1 MRRTHML
8 AKTENLPIAEQ
19 PNKAQV
25 KLQVV
30 ENKTQPPEGL
40 LKIRAMLNGTIRS
53 PAYLYNK
60 VLTKKQ
66 RVVLCYAAGLT
77 RNDISRSFEELS
89 ENSRIELQ
97 KAILLFGRTYEVFSN
112 ANVLSRMEF
121 IASKPQ
127 CK

>member
-1 MRRTHML
+1 ML
-8 AKTENLPIAEQ
+8 AKTENLPIVEQ
-19 PNKAQV
+19 TNKAQV

-30 ENKTQPPEGL
+30 ESNTQPPEGL
-40 LKIRAMLNGTIRS
+40 LKIRAMLSGTIRS

-60 VLTKKQ
+60 VLTKQQ

-89 ENSRIELQ
+89 ENSRIEIQ

-112 ANVLSRMEF
+112 ANVLSRMNF
-121 IASKPQ
+121 IEVEDA
-127 CK
+127 

>member
-1 MRRTHML
+1 ML
-8 AKTENLPIAEQ
+8 AKSENLPLVEQ
-19 PNKAQV
+19 SNKAQV

-30 ENKTQPPEGL
+30 ETTEQPPEGL
-40 LKIRAMLNGTIRS
+40 LKIRAMLNSTIRS

-66 RVVLCYAAGLT
+66 RVVLCYTAGLS
-77 RNDISRSFEELS
+77 RLDVNRSFEELS
-89 ENSRIELQ
+89 ETSRIELQ

>member
-1 MRRTHML
+1 ML
-8 AKTENLPIAEQ
+8 AKSENLPLVKQ
-19 PNKAQV
+19 TNKAQV

-30 ENKTQPPEGL
+30 ETTEQPPEGL
-40 LKIRAMLNGTIRS
+40 LKIRAMLNSTIRS

-66 RVVLCYAAGLT
+66 RVVLCYTAGLS
-77 RNDISRSFEELS
+77 RLDINRSFEELS
-89 ENSRIELQ
+89 ETSRIELQ